1 MGKRNIEITVS
12 GEDIETP
19 FSVQVKGHRFGE
31 MDFIF
36 EIEDAK

>member
-19 FSVQVKGHRFGE
+19 FSGPGKRSPIWGNGFHF
-31 MDFIF
+31 
-36 EIEDAK
+36 